1 MRLSDYYEI
10 SQAPDRESFER
21 RLVEFANE
29 MDFELI
35 SAALVVDSPGRDSV
49 FVGLGNT
56 PQAYQ
61 EAWSDPADSARDPV
75 LQRLKHRSAPV
86 VYDQSTYVEGR
97 AADLW
102 EEQAVYGYR
111 TGISM
116 VLHLPGGRHFLMG
129 VDRSAD
135 LPSDD
140 GRVTRMVADLQ
151 LLAVHAQDAAV
162 RLLLDEA
169 QRRLD
174 LPRLTVREREVLH
187 WTSEGKSAWEVG
199 VILGM
204 SEHTVNFHLRNLMTK
219 LDVTSKH
226 QAVLKALSLGL
237 ISS

>member
-10 SQAPDRESFER
+10 SQAPDRQLFER
-21 RLVEFANE
+21 RLVDFAHE

-35 SAALVVDSPGRDSV
+35 SAILVVDCPGRDSV

-56 PQAYQ
+56 PQAFADSWGNA
-61 EAWSDPADSARDPV
+61 EDSARDPV
-75 LQRLKHRSAPV
+75 LQRLKRLNAPV
-86 VYDQSTYVEGR
+86 LYDQSLYVGDG

-102 EEQAVYGYR
+102 EEQAVFGYR

-116 VLHLPGGRHFLMG
+116 ALHLPGGRHFLMG
-129 VDRSAD
+129 VDRARD
-135 LPSDD
+135 LPANDIQ
-140 GRVTRMVADLQ
+140 VTRMVADLQ

-169 QRRLD
+169 QDRLN
-174 LPRLTVREREVLH
+174 LPRLTAREREVLR
-187 WTSEGKSAWEVG
+187 WTGEGKSSWEVG
-199 VILGM
+199 AILGM
-204 SEHTVNFHLRNLMTK
+204 SEHTVNFHLRNLMGK

-237 ISS
+237 I